1 MKMHPTDEELLA
13 QRDGE
18 GGPAVAEHVAAC
30 VRCRERVEA
39 MRGVRQALCSLPE
52 IAPAHDGWA
61 SIEAELERPRIRRRW
76 LAAAAAVL
84 VIAGGSLVG
93 HRMSEHTR
101 AARSEAAVVEAA
113 AVVAELV
120 AASRELEGLL
130 DGPNMRSRV
139 MNPRQAATIVS
150 LEDRIAE
157 VDVVLAAKPTELSD
171 EEALA
176 LWSHRV
182 RLLAALVQLRGAPGS
197 TPPFQHAVYSE
208 GSNT

>member
-1 MKMHPTDEELLA
+1 MHPTDEELLA

-18 GGPAVAEHVAAC
+18 AGPAVAAHVAAC
-30 VRCRERVEA
+30 ARCRERVEA
-39 MRGVRQALCSLPE
+39 MRAVRRALKRLPE
-52 IAPAHDGWA
+52 VGPTRDGWT
-61 SIEAELERPRIRRRW
+61 SIEAELGRPRIRRRW

-84 VIAGGSLVG
+84 VIAGGSFVG
-93 HRMSEHTR
+93 HRVFEHTR
-101 AARSEAAVVEAA
+101 TARPEAAVVEAA
-113 AVVAELV
+113 AVVDELV

-157 VDVVLAAKPTELSD
+157 VDVVLAAGPTEITD

-197 TPPFQHAVYSE
+197 TPPFQHAVHTE
-208 GSNT
+208 RSNT